1 MHTLAPGARGPFKR
15 RRGKNISSLSNSK
28 RVEKDHAIQFHTH
41 LLHHRRGGGNL
52 RRVTSLERGGDR
64 GGSSRRT
71 QTHLLGDRLESSGSS
86 YRRHFLF
93 SCCVYILTTTFRSGF
108 LQSSLPNLP
117 LDFIHSFL
125 LPKQT
130 NNKKFC
136 WTLDSLFYLP
146 SSHFCSPKSFERD
159 DGRRVSRSSFSSS
172 SSSSSSSSCFFFRE
186 RRGA

>member
-86 YRRHFLF
+86 NRRHFLF
-93 SCCVYILTTTFRSGF
+93 SCCCLYSDDVSFGIFAVVCQICLLIS
-108 LQSSLPNLP
+108 
-117 LDFIHSFL
+117 FIFL

-130 NNKKFC
+130 NNTKFC

-159 DGRRVSRSSFSSS
+159 DGRRVSRSSFLLLLLLQ
-172 SSSSSSSSCFFFRE
+172 RKKRRVME
-186 RRGA
+186 RRKR

>member
-15 RRGKNISSLSNSK
+15 RGKNISPLSNSK

-41 LLHHRRGGGNL
+41 LLHHRRGGNL

-93 SCCVYILTTTFRSGF
+93 SCCVYILTTTFRDFCSR
-108 LQSSLPNLP
+108 LPNLP
-117 LDFIHSFL
+117 LDFIHFCCPNKQHKVLLDSRLSFL
-125 LPKQT
+125 PSLIT
-130 NNKKFC
+130 LLFAEKF
-136 WTLDSLFYLP
+136 
-146 SSHFCSPKSFERD
+146 
-159 DGRRVSRSSFSSS
+159 
-172 SSSSSSSSCFFFRE
+172 
-186 RRGA
+186 

>member
-86 YRRHFLF
+86 NRRHFLF
-93 SCCVYILTTTFRSGF
+93 SCCCLYSDDVSFGIFAVVCQICLLIS
-108 LQSSLPNLP
+108 
-117 LDFIHSFL
+117 FIHFCCPNNKQQKVLLDSRLSFL
-125 LPKQT
+125 PSLIT
-130 NNKKFC
+130 LLFAEKF
-136 WTLDSLFYLP
+136 
-146 SSHFCSPKSFERD
+146 
-159 DGRRVSRSSFSSS
+159 
-172 SSSSSSSSCFFFRE
+172 
-186 RRGA
+186 